1 MNTGDPG
8 TALPAR
14 PMRKR
19 VVLAC
24 RLCAVGCGTIV
35 ELDGDRVT
43 AATGDFSDP
52 WSAGYTCAKG
62 RAGGVFHNHP
72 DRFDDP
78 LIRRGGALVAC
89 SGDEAS
95 RRCGSEER
103 GVNVAILPLLRGRRI
118 IGPGCPPTGAR
129 TA

>member
-8 TALPAR
+8 TGLPAR
-14 PMRKR
+14 PMHKR
-19 VVLAC
+19 VVSVC
-24 RLCAVGCGTIV
+24 RLSAVGCGTIV

-52 WSAGYTCAKG
+52 WSAGTRVPRG

-78 LIRRGGALVAC
+78 LIRRGGALVTRVRYL
-89 SGDEAS
+89 SS
-95 RRCGSEER
+95 IS
-103 GVNVAILPLLRGRRI
+103 
-118 IGPGCPPTGAR
+118 
-129 TA
+129 